1 MSDEHK
7 TQETPDGRSF
17 EERVFARFDALDS
30 RLNGM
35 DERLQSLEAKRYD
48 TKPIWERALSEIA
61 ETRTE
66 MRAEIAETRTEM
78 RAEIAETRTEM
89 RAEFEKTRAE
99 SQSNF
104 RRLER
109 KIEVL
114 NDELLEQKAGM
125 RDVESRMDKIDK
137 SHV

>member
-78 RAEIAETRTEM
+78 RAE
-89 RAEFEKTRAE
+89 FEKTRAE

>member
-1 MSDEHK
+1 
-7 TQETPDGRSF
+7 
-17 EERVFARFDALDS
+17 
-30 RLNGM
+30 M

-48 TKPIWERALSEIA
+48 TKPIWERAL
-61 ETRTE
+61 
-66 MRAEIAETRTEM
+66 AEIAETRTEM
-78 RAEIAETRTEM
+78 LAEIADTRTEM

-99 SQSNF
+99 AQSNF

-125 RDVESRMDKIDK
+125 RDLESRMDKIDK

>member
-7 TQETPDGRSF
+7 TQETPDRRSF

-66 MRAEIAETRTEM
+66 MRAEIAQ
-78 RAEIAETRTEM
+78 TRTEM